1 MLHKPFYDP
10 EKSYEDNFKNG
21 PFNDFT
27 DGKKHTRS
35 AEPTATFFGH
45 PVYLPFGIPAGP
57 LVNGT
62 FVKMALEKGFD
73 LPMYKTVRTRQYAC
87 HPLPNVIPVQIN
99 GDLTMEMADKG
110 VTSAPDYTEP
120 LAITNSF
127 GVPSWDPDFWQPDL
141 ADAVQS
147 EGNGQVVIGSFQGTN
162 RGDGVD
168 AFIEDHV
175 TAAKLMLETKVKV
188 MEVNLSC
195 PNEGTAN
202 LLSYDK
208 ERVIKIVTRVK
219 ETIGSTPL
227 LIKLAFFKD
236 EAFLKEYVR
245 DLGRIVD
252 GFSAINTIQ
261 AAVYNPDGSQ
271 ALPGEGRLR
280 SGICG
285 EPIRWAGVEM
295 TRRLSVLRQE
305 LGYTYTIVGVGG
317 VTNPEHYREYRHAGA
332 DAVMS
337 ATGAMW
343 NPYIAQEIE
352 AAELTH
358 LTNTNHI

>member
-10 EKSYEDNFKNG
+10 DTSYEDNFKNG
-21 PFNDFT
+21 PFNDFA
-27 DGKKHTRS
+27 DGKIYSRS
-35 AEPTATFFGH
+35 GEPEYTFFGH

-62 FVKMALEKGFD
+62 FVKAALEKGFD
-73 LPMYKTVRTRQYAC
+73 LPMYKTVRTRKYPC
-87 HPLPNVIPVQIN
+87 HPAPNVVPVDIK
-99 GDLTMEMADKG
+99 GDLTLDMAEKG
-110 VTSAPDYTEP
+110 VTRSPDYNEP

-141 ADAVQS
+141 ADAVKA
-147 EGNGQVVIGSFQGTN
+147 EGTGQVVIGSFQGTN

-168 AFIEDHV
+168 AFIQDHV

-202 LLSYDK
+202 LLCYDK
-208 ERVIKIVTRVK
+208 DRVIKITQAVK
-219 ETIGSTPL
+219 ETIGNIPL

-236 EAFLKEYVR
+236 EEFLKEYVR
-245 DLGRIVD
+245 DLGTIVD

-261 AAVYNPDGSQ
+261 AAVYNPDGTQ
-271 ALPGEGRLR
+271 ALEGENRLR

-285 EPIRWAGVEM
+285 EPIRWAGLEM
-295 TRRLSVLRQE
+295 TRRLHSYRQE
-305 LGYTYTIVGVGG
+305 FGYDYTIVGVGG
-317 VTNPEHYREYRHAGA
+317 VTNADHYRAYRDAGA

-343 NPYIAQEIE
+343 NPFLAQEIE
-352 AAELTH
+352 AQL
-358 LTNTNHI
+358 